1 MNRKVTGMQ
10 AEKLIYEGERVD
22 DTGFGGLRL
31 IQKPEEFC
39 YGVDAVILA
48 DFAARHAAV
57 SLPARCREADK
68 VTAVD
73 LGTGTGIIP
82 LILSHKTIWQRLTG
96 IEVQEGSYGRAV
108 RSTRL
113 NGLDE
118 RIKIVLGDVKDYS
131 EGWGCAMAASVD
143 VVTSNPPYTQGL
155 GGLRSAN
162 TAKAI
167 ARHETTAKLEDFI
180 RCAAWLLKPR
190 GDFFMVHRPSRV
202 VDICCMARAAGLE
215 PKEMCFVSPNRD
227 AKANILLVHMV
238 KGGGR
243 QLKLLDPLF
252 VYEKDGSYTEKI
264 KECYR

>member
-1 MNRKVTGMQ
+1 MTDIA

-48 DFAARHAAV
+48 DFAARSAAV
-57 SLPARCREADK
+57 SLPSRRRQQDA

-82 LILSHKTIWQRLTG
+82 LILSHKTQWQRLIG
-96 IEVQEGSYGRAV
+96 VEVQEGSYGRAV
-108 RSTRL
+108 RNARM

-118 RIKIVLGDVKDYS
+118 RLRFIRGDVKDFG
-131 EGWGCAMAASVD
+131 EGWGKELAAAAD
-143 VVTSNPPYTQGL
+143 VVTSNPPYTQGS
-155 GGLRSAN
+155 GGLKSAN

-167 ARHETTAKLEDFI
+167 ARHETTAGLEDFI
-180 RCAAWLLKPR
+180 RCAGWLLKPR
-190 GDFFMVHRPSRV
+190 GDFFMVHRPSRL
-202 VDICCMARAAGLE
+202 VDICCMARKAGLE
-215 PKEMCFVSPNRD
+215 PKEMCFVSPDRET
-227 AKANILLVHMV
+227 AANILMVHMV

-243 QLKLLDPLF
+243 QLTLLDPLC
-252 VYEKDGSYTEKI
+252 VYEKDGCYSEKI